1 MRPLPFLA
9 TIAGLTAAP
18 LVASGADPSPVMRFA
33 DAPWGAIDPL
43 PEATGTT
50 RFVVSV
56 PPPPGR
62 LAVPDGFPQIVSAA
76 VPRADSAGDL
86 VVEVNPT
93 TGTVELVLAD
103 GSMGPVV
110 VATAE
115 TTRQFEDGRICL
127 TARDARVE
135 GAAACLA
142 SRPGHHRVGVPED
155 PAARVAWVFPATRW
169 GRYDVLVAYAG
180 AARGDVG
187 IEVVVGDVALPGS
200 LAGTGG
206 EERYTTA
213 RLGRV
218 TVGAA
223 GPLPVQVRRVAAAAN
238 TPVHL
243 KAVSLVPACEGSPP
257 LQGEDGAVL
266 LHAGDATVRGTMLR
280 WEPAEKKRTLG
291 YWTQRTDAAEWD
303 FSVSRPGAFALEVLQ
318 GCAPGQGGSVMDVWV
333 DRGAV
338 DEQLVTFTVEETGG
352 FQDFRPRSIG
362 TVRLTRVG
370 SHRLRVQP
378 RSIARAAACDIRQ
391 LKLVPEGP

>member
-1 MRPLPFLA
+1 MRPLPILA
-9 TIAGLTAAP
+9 TIAGLAAAS
-18 LVASGADPSPVMRFA
+18 LSASGADPSTVMRFA
-33 DAPWGAIDPL
+33 DVPWGAIDPL

-50 RFVVSV
+50 RFLVSL
-56 PPPPGR
+56 PPPSGR
-62 LAVPDGFPQIVSAA
+62 LSVPDGFPQIVSAG
-76 VPRADSAGDL
+76 VPRADSSGDL
-86 VVEVNPT
+86 VVEVDPA
-93 TGTVELVLAD
+93 TGAVTLVLAD
-103 GSMGPVV
+103 GATGPVM
-110 VATAE
+110 VATADS
-115 TTRQFEDGRICL
+115 TRQFEDGRICL

-135 GAAACLA
+135 GAAARLA

-169 GRYDVLVAYAG
+169 GRYDVLVAYAS

-187 IEVVVGDVALPGS
+187 IEVVVGSVALPGN

-223 GPLPVQVRRVAAAAN
+223 GPLPVQVRRVMAT

-243 KAVSLVPACEGSPP
+243 KAVSLVPACEGNPP
-257 LQGEDGAVL
+257 LEGEDGAVL

-280 WEPAEKKRTLG
+280 WEPADNKRTLG

-303 FSVSRPGAFALEVLQ
+303 FSVSRPGAFAVEVLQ
-318 GCAPGQGGSVMDVWV
+318 GCGPGQGGSVMDVWV

-352 FQDFRPRSIG
+352 FQEFRSRSIG
-362 TVRLTRVG
+362 TVRVTRVG
-370 SHRLRVQP
+370 SHRLHVQP
-378 RSIARAAACDIRQ
+378 RSIARAAACDIRHI
-391 LKLVPEGP
+391 KLVPESR